1 SLPFGV
7 AIAVPLLLTLAVALL
22 VRSLLRD
29 LDTAAPWADV
39 GGALWL
45 LQPLGTEAALWPAA
59 LHVPLGLMLALV
71 ALRLYHRGRH
81 GWAALAT
88 LGAGLSVEQTI
99 LTLPAAAWLIA
110 PRHQRQRAALICGA
124 VGAVILL
131 AFARW
136 PGADPR

>member
-29 LDTAAPWADV
+29 LDTAAPWSDV

-59 LHVPLGLMLALV
+59 LHVPLGLTLALL
-71 ALRLYHRGRH
+71 ALRWHIRGQHAR
-81 GWAALAT
+81 GGVAAV
-88 LGAGLSVEQTI
+88 GAAMSAEQVI
-99 LTLPAAAWLIA
+99 CALPLAAWLIT
-110 PRHQRQRAALICGA
+110 PVSERNRAAI
-124 VGAVILL
+124 
-131 AFARW
+131 
-136 PGADPR
+136 